1 MSFFLKGRECSK
13 GKIAASI
20 EAGTWL
26 NSEVLL
32 GAIHV
37 LYRRNAELELNG
49 DFAFQFFLVKMLP
62 RGSRIRAVLTLTV

>member
-1 MSFFLKGRECSK
+1 MFER
-13 GKIAASI
+13 KIAPSI

-49 DFAFQFFLVKMLP
+49 DFAFQFFWRKRFRVGLAFGLYNTNNMKTC
-62 RGSRIRAVLTLTV
+62 I